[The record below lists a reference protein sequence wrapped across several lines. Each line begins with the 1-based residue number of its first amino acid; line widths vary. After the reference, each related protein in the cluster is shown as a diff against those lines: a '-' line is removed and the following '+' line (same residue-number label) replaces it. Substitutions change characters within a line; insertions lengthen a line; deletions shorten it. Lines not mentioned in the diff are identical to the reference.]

1 MDPVAIS
8 VWSNQLKVST
18 GNILSEAIAIA
29 KLNLYLKF
37 TATHISM
44 HAVFCGEKLDELLKQ
59 QKSTFKTIHEP
70 LY

>member
-18 GNILSEAIAIA
+18 GNILSEA